1 MYSGA
6 ECNNPPTIKQ
16 KEFEP
21 RNIEWGKVNQQ
32 FDVLLITVNGEEFNA
47 ATRILSFPQRTDTGR
62 RLGPFYFG
70 KIGKNIVAL
79 VRSAP
84 GATGKAA
91 VQATCQDAIEELSP
105 KVIVLLGVC
114 FGMSK
119 DKQSLGDLLVAIQTA
134 FYCQGRINKDG
145 SIFPRSSQPECEARL
160 QRAFQDGKVN
170 WTAPGD
176 GEINPKVHFG
186 LVLSGPQLIDN
197 EERKEEI
204 RKAFPEVIGGEME
217 AEGE

>member
-1 MYSGA
+1 MSSGP
-6 ECNNPPTIKQ
+6 ECNNPPTIKV
-16 KEFEP
+16 KEFKP
-21 RNIEWGKVNQQ
+21 PTIKWADVNQQ
-32 FDVLLITVNGEEFNA
+32 FDVLLITVNDEEFNA
-47 ATRILSFPQRTDTGR
+47 ATRILSSPQRTDTGM

-84 GATGKAA
+84 GAIGKAA

-119 DKQSLGDLLVAIQTA
+119 DKQSLGDLLVASQAA
-134 FYCQGRINKDG
+134 FYCQGRMNKDG
-145 SIFPRSSQPECEARL
+145 SFFVRSPRPECEARL
-160 QRAFQDGKVN
+160 QRAFQDGKIN
-170 WTAPGD
+170 WNAPGD
-176 GEINPKVHFG
+176 GKINPKVHFG

-197 EERKEEI
+197 EERKEEL
-204 RKAFPEVIGGEME
+204 RKAFPQAIGGEME

>member
-1 MYSGA
+1 MSSGA

-16 KEFEP
+16 KEFCP
-21 RNIEWGKVNQQ
+21 STIEWRNVNQQ
-32 FDVLLITVNGEEFNA
+32 FDVLLITVNDEEFKA
-47 ATRILSFPQRTDTGR
+47 ATTILSSPQRTDTGK

-119 DKQSLGDLLVAIQTA
+119 DEQSLGDLLVATQTA
-134 FYCQGRINKDG
+134 FYSQGRINKDG
-145 SIFPRSSQPECEARL
+145 SVFPRSSQPECEARL
-160 QRAFQDGKVN
+160 QRVFQYGKVT

-176 GEINPKVHFG
+176 GKIKPKVHFG

-204 RKAFPEVIGGEME
+204 RKAFPVAIGGEME
-217 AEGE
+217 AEGK